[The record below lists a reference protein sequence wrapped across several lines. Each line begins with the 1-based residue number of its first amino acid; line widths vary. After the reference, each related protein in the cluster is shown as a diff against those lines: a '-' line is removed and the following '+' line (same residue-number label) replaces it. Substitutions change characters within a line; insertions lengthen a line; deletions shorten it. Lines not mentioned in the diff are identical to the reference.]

1 MDRQNNRVAKEALQ
15 LMRQHGPSKTPQTPI
30 TQEKTVTKIN
40 PVFAIVLEAFASAD
54 MEHAPELQVRVSER

>member
-1 MDRQNNRVAKEALQ
+1 
-15 LMRQHGPSKTPQTPI
+15 MRQHGPSKTPQTPI